1 MEEKE
6 NVLWKLSYL
15 SDSDGGSNEIILDQ
29 DLELCDSPTMESKE
43 ELPPEEQVPDRGLS
57 PIPEST
63 SAVLTQSSITQSK
76 DEHMEEVHDDD
87 RGISPIPGTS
97 EIQTQYST
105 MESKD
110 DEHMEKVL
118 DRGHSPVP
126 GTSEFVITRS
136 SDDDTE
142 INNLDHHPNLTT
154 APVRSFY
161 EFPTVMPNPEQNS
174 FLSLNETINMVVI
187 ENSSKPP
194 SCNDVMNSLN
204 LDRTFFD
211 QRNES
216 QKKYAATYSLKSD
229 TENANGKL
237 K

>member
-1 MEEKE
+1 MEEKD

-15 SDSDGGSNEIILDQ
+15 SDSDGSNEILDQ
-29 DLELCDSPTMESKE
+29 DLELRDSPTTMESKE
-43 ELPPEEQVPDRGLS
+43 ELPPEEVTDDRGLS
-57 PIPEST
+57 PIPET
-63 SAVLTQSSITQSK
+63 SAILTQSSTTESK
-76 DEHMEEVHDDD
+76 DEHMEEVPGD

-97 EIQTQYST
+97 EILTQYST
-105 MESKD
+105 TKYKY
-110 DEHMEKVL
+110 DEHMEIVPP
-118 DRGHSPVP
+118 DRGLSPVP
-126 GTSEFVITRS
+126 GTSEIVTQS
-136 SDDDTE
+136 SDTE
-142 INNLDHHPNLTT
+142 FNNMDPNPNLTT

-187 ENSSKPP
+187 KNSSKPP
-194 SCNDVMNSLN
+194 SCKDVMNSLN
-204 LDRTFFD
+204 QDTNFYD

-229 TENANGKL
+229 TENANGKS